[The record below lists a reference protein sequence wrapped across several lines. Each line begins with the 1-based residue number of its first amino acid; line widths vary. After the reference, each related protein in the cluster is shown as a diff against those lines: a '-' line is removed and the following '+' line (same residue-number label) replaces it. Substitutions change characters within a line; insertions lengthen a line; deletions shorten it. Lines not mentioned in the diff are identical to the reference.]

1 MKETKEMKD
10 RLTEMR
16 KQAKLSQQDLADKLF
31 VSRSTVSR
39 WENGELTPSIVNLKE
54 MAKLYGV
61 SLDYPCGSDEP
72 TRQET
77 EGQPSIEMVEPCD
90 ADSTRHQRWWDIKK
104 VIIAVGIFGTLVL
117 GGLWIAQSHGEST
130 PGTGI
135 IPMGDMKEDQSQSA
149 EEGSFDFEW

>member
-16 KQAKLSQQDLADKLF
+16 KRAKLSQQDLADKLF

-61 SLDYPCGSDEP
+61 SLDYLCGNDEP
-72 TRQET
+72 TQQKPE
-77 EGQPSIEMVEPCD
+77 EQPSIEMVEPSD

-104 VIIAVGIFGTLVL
+104 VIIAVVIFGALVL
-117 GGLWIAQSHGEST
+117 GGLWIAQPHGEST
-130 PGTGI
+130 QGTGI
-135 IPMGDMKEDQSQSA
+135 IPMDDMREDQSQSA